1 MASTAEYISIVAIVE
16 DKIITNHDVKKEV
29 NYLKILNPQI
39 SQLED
44 KQISGIAKNSLI
56 NEIIKINEIKK
67 KLDTSKESDLIND
80 YIKSFYT
87 KLNFSN
93 ETDFK
98 NYLNNSSS
106 YSFKE
111 VREKIKMEMMWNE
124 LIFLKYSDQVNIN
137 KKTL

>member
-56 NEIIKINEIKK
+56 NEIIKINEIKR
-67 KLDTSKESDLIND
+67 N
-80 YIKSFYT
+80 
-87 KLNFSN
+87 
-93 ETDFK
+93 
-98 NYLNNSSS
+98 
-106 YSFKE
+106 
-111 VREKIKMEMMWNE
+111 
-124 LIFLKYSDQVNIN
+124 
-137 KKTL
+137 